1 MAEKRSAAQFFPP
14 SCDLDDLHAGH
25 AEGCGLGALRD
36 ASRQCQGCD
45 LYVRATQTV
54 FGEGDA
60 HARLLLVGEVP
71 GDAEDVAGHP
81 FVGPAGRL
89 LDDVLEEAGIL
100 RPAVWVTNAVKHFKY
115 EQRGTK
121 RIHKKPTAVEVQA
134 CRPWLDAEIEI
145 VEPEVVVAMGATAA
159 QSLLGRDFR
168 ITHHRG
174 EWAPGDALTN
184 RRRSRVMATWHPSAV
199 LRTPEREDRHRMRA
213 ELLADLRE
221 VAKALT

>member
-1 MAEKRSAAQFFPP
+1 VAEKRTAAQFFPP

-25 AEGCGLGALRD
+25 AGGCDVAGLCD
-36 ASRQCQGCD
+36 ASRHCQGCD

-54 FGEGDA
+54 FGEGNPQ
-60 HARLLLVGEVP
+60 ARLLLVGEVP

-81 FVGPAGRL
+81 FVGPAGGL
-89 LDDVLEEAGIL
+89 LDDLLEEAGIL

-121 RIHKKPTAVEVQA
+121 RIHKKPTTVEIQA

-145 VEPEVVVAMGATAA
+145 VEPEVVVALGATAA

-174 EWAPGDALTN
+174 EWAAGEPVP
-184 RRRSRVMATWHPSAV
+184 RRKPRVMATWHPSAV
-199 LRTPEREDRHRMRA
+199 LRAPEREDRHRMRA
-213 ELLADLRE
+213 ELVADIRK
-221 VAKALT
+221 VASALK